1 MDRGL
6 EEGCQICNAVGDT
19 GAAQLC
25 EFGATADA
33 PPFPNQADAD
43 AQQSSGFGFT
53 DSEWFLVEMWV
64 NHRIMVAQDGG
75 VSKPY

>member
-6 EEGCQICNAVGDT
+6 EEGCQICNAIDD
-19 GAAQLC
+19 GAVQLC
-25 EFGATADA
+25 EFGAAA
-33 PPFPNQADAD
+33 MLSPFPQQADAD
-43 AQQSSGFGFT
+43 SQQASGFGFT

-75 VSKPY
+75 VRKPY